1 VSTSFQER
9 VYTPPMDDDPYRV
22 RAGGERSRTMMI
34 AAIMTCVIAAFA
46 AFAWNTYGGGPA
58 PLITAESEY
67 KVAAAAP
74 PATAPETRDVYR
86 VMEGASVT
94 EISAPGR
101 PLAPSPLDLHPET
114 GGGASPAIAPTPLT
128 APTAVSASVAPAAPV
143 VSATGGYLAQLA
155 ALRSEDAA
163 RATWSEVSNRN
174 PGLLRGAKMSV
185 QRADLGAQGVYFRLR
200 AGYFADRDQAS
211 LFCDKLKAASMAC
224 MVVSQ

>member
-1 VSTSFQER
+1 
-9 VYTPPMDDDPYRV
+9 MDEDPYRV
-22 RAGGERSRTMMI
+22 RAAGERGRTMMI
-34 AAIMTCVIAAFA
+34 AALMAVVIAAFG

-58 PLITAESEY
+58 PLITAEGEY
-67 KVAAAAP
+67 KTAAAAP
-74 PATAPETRDVYR
+74 APTAPETRDVYR

-114 GGGASPAIAPTPLT
+114 AGGGSAPVAPTPMT
-128 APTAVSASVAPAAPV
+128 APTAVAAPAAPAAPV
-143 VSATGGYLAQLA
+143 LSASGGYLAQMA

-163 RATWSEVSNRN
+163 KATWAEVLNRN

-200 AGYFADRDQAS
+200 AGYFADRDQAN
-211 LFCDKLKAASMAC
+211 LFCDRLKAARLDC

>member
-1 VSTSFQER
+1 MSTSFPER

-22 RAGGERSRTMMI
+22 RAGGERNRTMMI
-34 AAIMTCVIAAFA
+34 AAIMTVVIAAFG

-58 PLITAESEY
+58 PLITAEGEY

-74 PATAPETRDVYR
+74 EPTAPETRDVYR
-86 VMEGASVT
+86 VMEGAPVT

-101 PLAPSPLDLHPET
+101 PLAPSPIDLHAET
-114 GGGASPAIAPTPLT
+114 GGGASAPVAPTPMT
-128 APTAVSASVAPAAPV
+128 APTAVAAPVAPAAPV
-143 VSATGGYLAQLA
+143 VSASGGYLAQLA

-163 RATWSEVSNRN
+163 RAVWTEVSNRN

-185 QRADLGAQGVYFRLR
+185 QRADLGAQGVFFRLR
-200 AGYFADRDQAS
+200 AGYFADRDQAN
-211 LFCDKLKAASMAC
+211 LFCDRMKSASMAC